1 MRFAKIVY
9 RIAGIYGF
17 IVLLP
22 QYFLEDKTGRDFP
35 PPITHSEFY
44 YGFIGL
50 ALTWQLLFLLLSTD
64 PVRYRLMMIPSM
76 FEKVVFVVPVLILY
90 SQQRVSGTIVAVS
103 MVDLVFGVL
112 FVISYF
118 KTCAVTEVTQRSTM

>member
-1 MRFAKIVY
+1 MRFAKIVF

-22 QYFLEDKTGRDFP
+22 QYFTEDKTGRDFP
-35 PPITHSEFY
+35 PPITHPEFY
-44 YGFIGL
+44 YGFVGL

-76 FEKVVFVVPVLILY
+76 FEKVVFVIPVAILFY
-90 SQQRVSGTIVAVS
+90 QHRVSPVIFGVS
-103 MVDLVFGVL
+103 LVDLLLGVL
-112 FVISYF
+112 FVIAYV
-118 KTCAVTEVTQRSTM
+118 KTAPAHDRT

>member
-1 MRFAKIVY
+1 MRFAKIVF

-22 QYFLEDKTGRDFP
+22 QYFTEDKTGRDFP
-35 PPITHSEFY
+35 PPITHPEFY

-50 ALTWQLLFLLLSTD
+50 ALTWQLLFILLSTD

-76 FEKVVFVVPVLILY
+76 FEKIVFVIPVAILY
-90 SQQRVSGTIVAVS
+90 YQQRVSPVIFGVS
-103 MVDLVFGVL
+103 LVDLVLGVFFL
-112 FVISYF
+112 ISYI
-118 KTCAVTEVTQRSTM
+118 KTRTANDGT